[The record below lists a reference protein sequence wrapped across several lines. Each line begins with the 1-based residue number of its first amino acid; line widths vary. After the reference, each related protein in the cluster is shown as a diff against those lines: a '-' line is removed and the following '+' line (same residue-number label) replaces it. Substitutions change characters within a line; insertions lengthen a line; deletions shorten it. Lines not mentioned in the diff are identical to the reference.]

1 MKYPTNGKYK
11 WLSILKNIV
20 SIVNPNKI
28 VELGSGSGDTTITM
42 ALSCIENNIEVSIN
56 SYDLWNNSYW
66 GDYQKT
72 LDNYKKWNVSEYIN
86 LYNRDF
92 YDWVETGEEFDL
104 LYFDIDNDSSKLL
117 TLYNKVKSQ
126 IESGSVVLFE
136 GGSTI
141 RPGFEEAKSIID
153 YTVLTGDIK
162 YSVSIIYDKKK
173 YNLRFE

>member
-1 MKYPTNGKYK
+1 M
-11 WLSILKNIV
+11 
-20 SIVNPNKI
+20 
-28 VELGSGSGDTTITM
+28 
-42 ALSCIENNIEVSIN
+42 
-56 SYDLWNNSYW
+56 
-66 GDYQKT
+66 
-72 LDNYKKWNVSEYIN
+72 
-86 LYNRDF
+86 
-92 YDWVETGEEFDL
+92 
-104 LYFDIDNDSSKLL
+104 
-117 TLYNKVKSQ
+117 KSQ